1 LALAVPAGLLVS
13 IPWAQPPKIV
23 AFTGAALSRAAGFAP
38 FAGDRMPPGLRLED
52 VVTQEGF
59 ARDPAGIHDFYNPR
73 RRELLAATPSP
84 AHEAFAVLDVVR
96 PRELL
101 IVTGNIDDLHERAG
115 SQAVI
120 HLQGE
125 LLKARCTICG
135 KLSERRDDITVASD
149 CPICGNQG
157 HLRPHIVW
165 VGEEPL
171 RIASVYQALAHT
183 ALFLAI
189 GVNTSG
195 EPAQSFL
202 AEARRAGA
210 RTVEFTPELSPT
222 PEPFDERIPGPLA
235 ESVPEYVKRLIAE
248 T

>member
-1 LALAVPAGLLVS
+1 MS
-13 IPWAQPPKIV
+13 TPWAQMPKIV
-23 AFTGAALSRAAGFAP
+23 ALTGAGLSRTAGFAP
-38 FAGDRMPPGLRLED
+38 FAADHMPAGLRLED
-52 VVTQEGF
+52 VVTEEGF
-59 ARDPAGIHDFYNPR
+59 ARDPARVQDFYNLR
-73 RRELLAATPSP
+73 RRELLGATPSA
-84 AHEAFAVLDVVR
+84 AHEALAVLDIVR

-125 LLKARCTICG
+125 LLKARCMICG
-135 KLSERRDDITVASD
+135 KVSERRDDIAAASD
-149 CPICGNQG
+149 CPICGNKG

-171 RIASVYQALAHT
+171 RIASVYQALAHCS
-183 ALFLAI
+183 LFLAI
-189 GVNTSG
+189 GANVGG

-210 RTVEFTPELSPT
+210 RTVEFNPELSPN
-222 PEPFDERIPGPLA
+222 PEPFDERIPGPLG
-235 ESVPEYVKRLIAE
+235 ETVPEFVKRLISDS
-248 T
+248 

>member
-1 LALAVPAGLLVS
+1 MGT
-13 IPWAQPPKIV
+13 PWAQPPKIV
-23 AFTGAALSRAAGFAP
+23 ALTGAALSRAAGFAP
-38 FAGDRMPPGLRLED
+38 FAPDRMPAGLCLED

-59 ARDPAGIHDFYNPR
+59 ARDPARVQDFYNLR
-73 RRELLAATPSP
+73 RRELLAATPSV
-84 AHEAFAVLDVVR
+84 AHEGLAVLDVVC

-125 LLKARCTICG
+125 LLRARCTICG
-135 KLSERRDDITVASD
+135 KLSERHDDITEASG
-149 CPICGNQG
+149 CPICGNEG

-171 RIASVYQALAHT
+171 RIASVYQALAH
-183 ALFLAI
+183 ASVFLAI
-189 GVNTSG
+189 GANVGN
-195 EPAQSFL
+195 EPALSFL
-202 AEARRAGA
+202 TEARRAGA
-210 RTVEFTPELSPT
+210 RTIELNPELSPN
-222 PEPFDERIPGPLA
+222 PEPLDERIAGPLA
-235 ESVPEYVKRLIAE
+235 DTVPEFVKHLIAE

>member
-1 LALAVPAGLLVS
+1 MS
-13 IPWAQPPKIV
+13 TPWGQPPKIV
-23 AFTGAALSRAAGFAP
+23 AFTGAALSRTAGFAP
-38 FAGDRMPPGLRLED
+38 FAADRLPAGLRLED

-59 ARDPAGIHDFYNPR
+59 ARDPARVQGFYNLR
-73 RRELLAATPSP
+73 RRELLAAVPSA
-84 AHEAFAVLDVVR
+84 AHEGLAVLDVVR

-125 LLKARCTICG
+125 LLRAGCTICG
-135 KLSERRDDITVASD
+135 KVSERYDDITEASD
-149 CPICGNQG
+149 CPICGNKG

-171 RIASVYQALAHT
+171 RIASVYQALAQA

-189 GVNTSG
+189 GVAIGN

-210 RTVEFTPELSPT
+210 RTVEFNPELSPN
-222 PEPFDERIPGPLA
+222 PEPFDERIAGPLA
-235 ESVPEYVKRLIAE
+235 ETVPDYVKRLIAE
-248 T
+248 A

>member
-1 LALAVPAGLLVS
+1 MS
-13 IPWAQPPKIV
+13 TPWGQPPKIV
-23 AFTGAALSRAAGFAP
+23 AFTGAALSRTAGFAP
-38 FAGDRMPPGLRLED
+38 FAADRMPAGLRLED

-59 ARDPAGIHDFYNPR
+59 ARDPARVQGFYNLR
-73 RRELLAATPSP
+73 RRELLAAVPSA
-84 AHEAFAVLDVVR
+84 AHEGLAVLDVVR

-115 SQAVI
+115 SRAVI

-125 LLKARCTICG
+125 LLRARCAICG
-135 KLSERRDDITVASD
+135 KVSERHDDITEASD
-149 CPICGNQG
+149 CPICGNAG

-171 RIASVYQALAHT
+171 RIASVYQALAH
-183 ALFLAI
+183 ASLFLAI
-189 GVNTSG
+189 GVAIGN

-210 RTVEFTPELSPT
+210 GTVEFNREILPNS
-222 PEPFDERIPGPLA
+222 EPFDERIAGPLA
-235 ESVPEYVKRLIAE
+235 ETVPEFVKCLI
-248 T
+248 

>member
-1 LALAVPAGLLVS
+1 MS
-13 IPWAQPPKIV
+13 TPWGQPPKIV
-23 AFTGAALSRAAGFAP
+23 AFTGAALSRTAGFAP
-38 FAGDRMPPGLRLED
+38 FAADRMPAGLRLED

-59 ARDPAGIHDFYNPR
+59 ARDPARVQGFYNLR
-73 RRELLAATPSP
+73 RRELLAAVPSA
-84 AHEAFAVLDVVR
+84 AHEGLAVLDVVR

-125 LLKARCTICG
+125 LLRARCTICG
-135 KLSERRDDITVASD
+135 KVSERYDDITEASD
-149 CPICGNQG
+149 CPICGNTG

-165 VGEEPL
+165 VGDEPL
-171 RIASVYQALAHT
+171 RIASVYQALAH
-183 ALFLAI
+183 ASLFLAI
-189 GVNTSG
+189 GVVPGN

-210 RTVEFTPELSPT
+210 RTVEFNPELSPN
-222 PEPFDERIPGPLA
+222 PEPFDERIAGPLA
-235 ESVPEYVKRLIAE
+235 ETVPEFVKCLI
-248 T
+248 

>member
-1 LALAVPAGLLVS
+1 MGT
-13 IPWAQPPKIV
+13 PWGQPPTIV
-23 AFTGAALSRAAGFAP
+23 AFTGAALSRTAGFAP
-38 FAGDRMPPGLRLED
+38 FAADRLPAGLRLED

-59 ARDPAGIHDFYNPR
+59 ARDPARVQGFYNLR
-73 RRELLAATPSP
+73 RRELLAAVPSA
-84 AHEAFAVLDVVR
+84 AHEGLAVLDVVR

-125 LLKARCTICG
+125 LLRARCTICG
-135 KLSERRDDITVASD
+135 KVSERYDDITEASD
-149 CPICGNQG
+149 CPICGNTG

-165 VGEEPL
+165 VGDEPL
-171 RIASVYQALAHT
+171 RIASVYQALAH
-183 ALFLAI
+183 ASLFLAI
-189 GVNTSG
+189 GVVPGN

-210 RTVEFTPELSPT
+210 RTVEFNPELSPN
-222 PEPFDERIPGPLA
+222 PEPFDERIAGPLA
-235 ESVPEYVKRLIAE
+235 ETVPDYVKRLIAE
-248 T
+248 A

>member
-1 LALAVPAGLLVS
+1 MS
-13 IPWAQPPKIV
+13 TPWPQPPKIV
-23 AFTGAALSRAAGFAP
+23 ALTGAALSRTAGFAP
-38 FAGDRMPPGLRLED
+38 FAAGRMPAGLRLED

-59 ARDPAGIHDFYNPR
+59 ARDPARVQDFYNLR
-73 RRELLAATPSP
+73 RRELLAATPSG
-84 AHEAFAVLDVVR
+84 AHAGLAVLDIVR

-135 KLSERRDDITVASD
+135 KVSERYDDIAPASG
-149 CPICGNQG
+149 CPICGNAG

-171 RIASVYQALAHT
+171 RIASVYQALAYCS
-183 ALFLAI
+183 LFLAI
-189 GVNTSG
+189 GANVG
-195 EPAQSFL
+195 DEPAQSFL

-210 RTVEFTPELSPT
+210 RAVEFNPELSPNS
-222 PEPFDERIPGPLA
+222 EPFHERIAGPLA
-235 ESVPEYVKRLIAE
+235 ETVPAHVKRLIAE
-248 T
+248 A